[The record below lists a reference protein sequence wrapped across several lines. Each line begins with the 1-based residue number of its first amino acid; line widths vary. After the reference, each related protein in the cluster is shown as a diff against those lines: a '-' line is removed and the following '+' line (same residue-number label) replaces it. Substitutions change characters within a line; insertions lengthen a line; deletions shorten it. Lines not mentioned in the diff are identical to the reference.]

1 MLLRSAP
8 PAHPRIRPARNM
20 KRRTHRFGLFA
31 SIVFAAAGGWLPA
44 AEWSGFGSAQPLA
57 AQIVGGASAAG
68 QSIRWADSVEQA
80 VAQAAAEN
88 KLVLLHFG
96 ADYCGPC
103 RSVEQFV
110 FTEPQVAEAIHQQ
123 YIPVKIDIQKSP
135 ELAEKFEV
143 SRIPQDVI
151 ITTEGLVAYRRT
163 SPSRAGEYRNMLAA
177 GARMAAQTTVQSQ
190 QVVERMSGITQ
201 QQRADAQR
209 SPFLGAEAAK
219 AGSLALGTPAQQS
232 LPQRNSLVTAAT
244 VQNSAAVAP
253 VAFAANESSAAGFP
267 AHQMSPTQFP
277 QSNFQAAQGLPEIK
291 NPFVNP
297 SGPMTTANYVE
308 PEGRSAVLATQKVP
322 AAVAEEAGVR
332 QVSATAAPEQ
342 GPLGLEGYCPV
353 TLLSNQRWSKGD
365 AQFGCYHRGV
375 LYLFADQAARDRF
388 LQSPD
393 AHSPLL
399 GGFDPVIMETEQ
411 RLQPGKRRFGV
422 FCETAPGQN
431 AIVLFAN
438 EENRDR
444 FKQDSDRYLQLIRD
458 ITAKADRP

>member
-1 MLLRSAP
+1 LVLA
-8 PAHPRIRPARNM
+8 
-20 KRRTHRFGLFA
+20 
-31 SIVFAAAGGWLPA
+31 IVGGWLPGVDS
-44 AEWSGFGSAQPLA
+44 WGIGSTQVAA
-57 AQIVGGASAAG
+57 AQLAGGK
-68 QSIRWADSVEQA
+68 SIRWANSVEQA
-80 VAQAAAEN
+80 VAQASAEN

-123 YIPVKIDIQKSP
+123 FVPVKIDIQKSP

-143 SRIPQDVI
+143 TRIPQDVI
-151 ITTEGLVAYRRT
+151 ITSEGLVAYRRT

-177 GARMAAQTTVQSQ
+177 GARMAAQTSVQSQ

-201 QQRADAQR
+201 RQRDDAQR
-209 SPFLGAEAAK
+209 SPFLGTEAAK
-219 AGSLALGTPAQQS
+219 AGSLALGTPAQQG
-232 LPQRNSLVTAAT
+232 LTRRDSLVTAAT

-253 VAFAANESSAAGFP
+253 ATFSANESTSAEFP
-267 AHQMSPTQFP
+267 GHQLAPAQFP
-277 QSNFQAAQGLPEIK
+277 QANFQTPRGLPEIN
-291 NPFVNP
+291 NPFVNNP
-297 SGPMTTANYVE
+297 GPMTTAHYVE
-308 PEGRSAVLATQKVP
+308 STDRGAPLATQKVP
-322 AAVAEEAGVR
+322 TAVAEEVGVQ
-332 QVSATAAPEQ
+332 QVSATVAPEL
-342 GPLGLEGYCPV
+342 GPVGLEGYCPV
-353 TLLSNQRWSKGD
+353 TLLNNQRWSKGD

-375 LYLFADQAARDRF
+375 LYLFADQASQERF

-422 FCETAPGQN
+422 FCETMPGQN
-431 AIVLFAN
+431 AIVLFAT

-444 FKQDSDRYLQLIRD
+444 FKQDSERYLQLIRD
-458 ITAKADRP
+458 ITAKADRS

>member
-1 MLLRSAP
+1 MKLRTRYFNSIA
-8 PAHPRIRPARNM
+8 
-20 KRRTHRFGLFA
+20 A
-31 SIVFAAAGGWLPA
+31 SLVFATLSFAPGGDWHGL
-44 AEWSGFGSAQPLA
+44 GRNHVQA
-57 AQIVGGASAAG
+57 AQIASGTASAPK
-68 QSIRWADSVEQA
+68 SIRWAASVDEA
-80 VAQAAAEN
+80 MAQATAQN

-110 FTEPQVAEAIHQQ
+110 FTEPQVAAAIHDQ
-123 YIPVKIDIQKSP
+123 YVPVKIDIQKAP

-143 SRIPQDVI
+143 TRIPQDVI

-177 GARMAAQTTVQSQ
+177 GARMAAQTTTQSQ
-190 QVVERMSGITQ
+190 RVVEQMSGISR
-201 QQRADAQR
+201 QQRDDAQR

-219 AGSLALGTPAQQS
+219 AGSLALGTPAQQG
-232 LPQRNSLVTAAT
+232 LTQRDSLVTAAT
-244 VQNSAAVAP
+244 VQNTAAIAPAAFSAAEQ
-253 VAFAANESSAAGFP
+253 AAAAFP
-267 AHQMSPTQFP
+267 AHQMSPQQFP
-277 QSNFQAAQGLPEIK
+277 NSNFQGAPGLPEIK
-291 NPFVNP
+291 NPFVNNP
-297 SGPMTTANYVE
+297 GPAATAHYVE
-308 PEGRSAVLATQKVP
+308 PEGRGAERATQKVP
-322 AAVAEEAGVR
+322 TAVVEEPAVR
-332 QVSATAAPEQ
+332 QVSNTAAPEQ
-342 GPLGLEGYCPV
+342 APLGLEGYCPV
-353 TLLSNQRWSKGD
+353 TLLASQRWAKGD

-375 LYLFADQAARDRF
+375 LYLFVDPAARDRF

-393 AHSPLL
+393 DLSPLL

-431 AIVLFAN
+431 AIVLFAT

-444 FKQDSDRYLQLIRD
+444 FKQASDRYLQSIRD